1 MGKWCISFS
10 TKHLRLLAF
19 VLARLNVDCR
29 TGLACRA
36 GGPGMLGTSQH
47 RCKCPPRRFKADV
60 DWNGVLVSSH
70 LVKVLQEFFILKMRL
85 TSSSPHRG
93 DASSR
98 SLPDLKKVK
107 KKQKQSRLVTLKRI
121 GNQFSIFLAF
131 FFVHCTDDCL
141 RMKINEKHFF
151 ISHWMISNGFK
162 IVFLQMHSFC
172 VPHRLFT
179 SMKPKP
185 AQTWLVNTTG
195 LQTETRHF
203 WWLRQH

>member
-10 TKHLRLLAF
+10 TKRLRLLAF
-19 VLARLNVDCR
+19 VLACLNVDCR
-29 TGLACRA
+29 TGLACWA

-70 LVKVLQEFFILKMRL
+70 LVKVLQEFFILKMWL

-107 KKQKQSRLVTLKRI
+107 KKKKKEQSRLVTLKRI
-121 GNQFSIFLAF
+121 GNSVSIFLAF
-131 FFVHCTDDCL
+131 VFVHCTDDCL
-141 RMKINEKHFF
+141 RMKINEKHFLSVTGWF
-151 ISHWMISNGFK
+151 PTVSRLYFCKCTPSAFCTDCLPAWNQSLLKHDWSIQLDYKQKPDISDG
-162 IVFLQMHSFC
+162 
-172 VPHRLFT
+172 
-179 SMKPKP
+179 
-185 AQTWLVNTTG
+185 
-195 LQTETRHF
+195 
-203 WWLRQH
+203 